1 MPGTITTDLALVN
14 ATGGDAESLTNW
26 TTTAAW
32 SGAPAV
38 SGDVYLQG
46 ANAINARA
54 SSATA
59 GTIALYWDHLTTATA
74 NQDLTTTGL
83 HVFFWVKCFSL
94 PSMEAR
100 VKGGLG
106 VSISSTA
113 GVTAVGTAPWQGITD
128 SKTWFVTGS
137 DDDPNQGWICHVVDP
152 ASTPDFSTGTPVMSS
167 VDRIG
172 IRAGAL
178 QTVGGGSV
186 KSNPVIWDALRYGT
200 GLTVINGTSGA
211 PVAFA
216 DIYAADNATAA
227 KWGILGKSGG
237 IYFGAGKLNLGT
249 TGQTAVTV
257 FTDTGQV
264 LVWRD
269 QRVATGFYE
278 IKLVGAASFPTTL
291 TLGAISG
298 TLTSGGCTIRGAG
311 LNSQRLVVPTV
322 VSGGT
327 GYTANDIL
335 TVTGGAGTTAAQ
347 FKVITVASGVI
358 TQAQMETAGTYSAPP
373 TGTLSV
379 TGGTGT
385 GATFTATPV
394 GGSVWTLTAS
404 AANQTLNLYGC
415 ALSEMKSAALT
426 TTSTVNGCSFQNC
439 GEITPSG
446 AVVKNCTFQDMRT
459 ATPIS
464 AVYQIRVTTTTPT
477 LTGNKYT
484 NCATAILWDRNAD
497 VNGQIDDSVFTSGG
511 TGHAI
516 ELGPNAPT
524 TLTLTSVTFTG
535 YSGTPGSNPT
545 ASSGSA
551 DAAIYNN
558 SGKTITINIAGGT
571 VPAVQNGA
579 GSTTVV
585 VAGTVTTSITV
596 VDVTTGAAVASARV
610 LVTAGSAAGPMPY
623 QKTTT
628 ITSSGATATATC
640 AAHGL
645 VNGTKAVIK
654 GADQPEYDGVVT
666 VTVTG
671 ADTFTYPIS
680 GTPATPA
687 TGTIIT
693 TGVVIDGAT
702 DASGLISDTRTH
714 ASNQPITGKIRRATG
729 GTLYKTGSLT
739 GTVSSTTGFAA
750 TVQLIPDA

>member
-1 MPGTITTDLALVN
+1 MPGTITTDLTLVN

-83 HVFFWVKCFSL
+83 HVFFWIKCFSM
-94 PSMEAR
+94 PAMELR
-100 VKGGLG
+100 VRGGIG

-152 ASTPDFSTGTPVMSS
+152 ASTADFSTGTPVMSS

-211 PVAFA
+211 PVTLA

-237 IYFGAGKLNLGT
+237 IYFGAGKIRLGT

-264 LVWRD
+264 IVWRD

-278 IKLVGAASFPTTL
+278 INLQGSASFPTTL

-335 TVTGGAGTTAAQ
+335 TVTGGTGTIAAQ
-347 FKVITVASGVI
+347 FRVITVASGVI
-358 TQAQMETAGTYSAPP
+358 TQAQMETAGSYSLPP

-404 AANQTLNLYGC
+404 AANQTLNLYAC
-415 ALSEMKSAALT
+415 AISEMYAAALA
-426 TTSTVNGCSFQNC
+426 TTSTIDGCSFQNC
-439 GEITPSG
+439 GEITASG
-446 AVVKNCTFQDMRT
+446 ATIKNCTFQDMRT

-464 AVYQIRVTTTTPT
+464 AVYQIRVSTSTPV
-477 LTGNKYT
+477 LTNNKYT
-484 NCATAILWDRNAD
+484 NCATAILWNLAAD
-497 VNGQIDDSVFTSGG
+497 VNGNIDGSTFTSGG

-516 ELGPNAPT
+516 ELGPNCPT
-524 TLTLTSVTFTG
+524 TLTLTNVTFSG
-535 YSGTPGSNPT
+535 YGGTAGSNPT

-551 DAAIYNN
+551 NAAIYNN
-558 SGKTITINIAGGT
+558 SGKAITINVTGGT
-571 VPAVQNGA
+571 TPAIQNGA
-579 GSTTVV
+579 GSTTTV
-585 VAGTVTTSITV
+585 VAGTVGTTITV
-596 VDVTTGAAVASARV
+596 VDAVTLAVVTSARV
-610 LVTAGSAAGPMPY
+610 LVTAGSAAGSMPY
-623 QKTTT
+623 QKTTS
-628 ITSSGATATATC
+628 ITLSGSTATATC
-640 AAHGL
+640 TAHGL
-645 VNGTKAVIK
+645 VSGTKALIK
-654 GADQPEYDGVVT
+654 GADQNEYNGVQTIT
-666 VTVTG
+666 VVD
-671 ADTFTYPIS
+671 ANTFTYTVS

-687 TGTIIT
+687 TGTIVT
-693 TGVVIDGAT
+693 TGVIIDGVT
-702 DASGLISDTRTH
+702 DASGVITDSRTY
-714 ASNQPITGKIRRATG
+714 ASTQPISGRVRHATS
-729 GTLYKTGSLT
+729 GTLYKTGGIT
-739 GTVSSTTGFAA
+739 GSVSTTAGFAT
-750 TVQLIPDA
+750 TVQLIPDT